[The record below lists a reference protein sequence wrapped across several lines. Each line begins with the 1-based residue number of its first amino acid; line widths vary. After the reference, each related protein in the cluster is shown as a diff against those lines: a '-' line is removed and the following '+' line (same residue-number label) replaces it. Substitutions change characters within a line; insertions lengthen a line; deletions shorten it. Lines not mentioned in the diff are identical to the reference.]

1 VAKRTS
7 PPPASPSSDSDSNAP
22 LDEEFMRQT
31 AFVPDAI
38 SDPADDAA
46 APGAGASEDAEAI
59 APEIIASALGPSFQA
74 VFHFLA
80 TKRGDHW
87 ELVEFEKTALVKGWT
102 PILQHLLAKLGN
114 QEQVLL
120 TLAIMSTAA
129 IVGGKAAQDIKRAS
143 SMANTRMPAS
153 AASSVSSAS
162 AAPEKPL
169 EQSGSFEEDA
179 A

>member
-1 VAKRTS
+1 MPRKNNQPSAAS
-7 PPPASPSSDSDSNAP
+7 SASPDSNAP
-22 LDEEFMRQT
+22 LDEDFLRDT

-38 SDPADDAA
+38 TDTPDDAA
-46 APGAGASEDAEAI
+46 GSGAEPEAEAI

-120 TLAIMSTAA
+120 TLAVMSTAA
-129 IVGGKAAQDIKRAS
+129 IVAGKAAQDIKRAS
-143 SMANTRMPAS
+143 SMASIRTPVY

-162 AAPEKPL
+162 VEAARPQ
-169 EQSGSFEEDA
+169 EQNGSFEVDEE
-179 A
+179 